1 METTSRKGRKKKETK
16 TREDIINPITTTMV
30 KEMSKDTILKRNQI
44 VVSHAVLVAAWLVL
58 AVALL
63 AWFAVWLAV
72 AAVWSAAE

>member
-1 METTSRKGRKKKETK
+1 M
-16 TREDIINPITTTMV
+16 REDIINQTTTTMV
-30 KEMSKDTILKRNQI
+30 REMSKDTILKRNQI
-44 VVSHAVLVAAWLVL
+44 VVSHVVLVAAWPVL